1 MFVTIFLLI
10 CLVWTTNIVR
20 KYESALKEN
29 ERLTTKLK
37 NTERELEYY
46 MVTCAEEAEKHAFWK
61 KVAKDNGLVLDPD
74 MSDEEW
80 EKTYETAKV
89 IDIEGE

>member
-1 MFVTIFLLI
+1 MFVTIFLVI
-10 CLVWTTNIVR
+10 CLIWTTNMVR
-20 KYESALKEN
+20 KHESALKEN

-46 MVTCAEEAEKHAFWK
+46 MVACAEVAEKRDFWK
-61 KVAKDNGLVLDPD
+61 KLAKDNGLVLDPD
-74 MSDEEW
+74 MPDEEW

-89 IDIEGE
+89 IDLDGE

>member
-1 MFVTIFLLI
+1 MFVTIFLII
-10 CLVWTTNIVR
+10 CLIWTTSMVR
-20 KYESALKEN
+20 KYESTLKEN

-46 MVTCAEEAEKHAFWK
+46 MVTCAEVAEKRDFWK
-61 KVAKDNGLVLDPD
+61 KLAKDNGLVLDPD

-89 IDIEGE
+89 IDLDGE